1 MKIHGIPNDQ
11 ISGDPTTTFKYTIRE
26 YDPDKKHLVVD
37 YDDGSW
43 ARINLLE
50 PLPGSRED
58 LEAYIRQY
66 TDPIERELA
75 LGDQTDMSFITDM
88 IGKEY
93 ETGRRWLNHPFKP
106 APEPI
111 EPEDQKMVDDIVNE
125 ILGDEVSSAAESAQE
140 MMRVVTLMNKNAYL
154 NTPGVFEMLTE
165 ESQKNVMASNENNL
179 RQLQLCQK
187 AINEN
192 KRFKATLM
200 PVRVIFKEVAK

>member
-11 ISGDPTTTFKYTIRE
+11 IDGDPTTTFRYTIRE
-26 YDPDKKHLVVD
+26 YDSEKKQLVVD

-50 PLPGSRED
+50 PLPGDRDE

-88 IGKEY
+88 VGKEY
-93 ETGRRWLNHPFKP
+93 ETGRRWLKLPPKP

-111 EPEDQKMVDDIVNE
+111 APEDQKMVEDIVND
-125 ILGDEVSSAAESAQE
+125 ILGEEISSAADSAQE
-140 MMRVVTLMNKNAYL
+140 MMRVVNLMNKNA
-154 NTPGVFEMLTE
+154 
-165 ESQKNVMASNENNL
+165 S
-179 RQLQLCQK
+179 
-187 AINEN
+187 
-192 KRFKATLM
+192 
-200 PVRVIFKEVAK
+200 